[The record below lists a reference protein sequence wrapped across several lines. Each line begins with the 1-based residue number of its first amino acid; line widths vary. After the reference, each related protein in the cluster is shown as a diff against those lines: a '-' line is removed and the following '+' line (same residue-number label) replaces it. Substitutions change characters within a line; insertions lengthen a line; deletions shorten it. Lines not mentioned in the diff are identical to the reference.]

1 MDIRLEGNETLDR
14 MVDGEVKAFVENVG
28 YVSE

>member
-1 MDIRLEGNETLDR
+1 MDIRLEGNETLDM